1 MGTCEGAHLLRILR
15 GFGQTSLCLSL
26 QNNTAGRGRSGAS
39 LPVGGSCSGQGCPFL
54 LSIRA
59 REQAGRGKRKKSGF
73 SLPLVLHSPCS
84 AFLRF
89 GLPKNKLSREF
100 GKYTLFCME
109 IVENGFEKTQV
120 NDQHIH
126 QISSQLVPWLSFLP
140 LSHPSPTL
148 RSLSIDLYHF
158 CSSAAFCCFQDNI

>member
-1 MGTCEGAHLLRILR
+1 MPCWMQAHTQRDCPR
-15 GFGQTSLCLSL
+15 W
-26 QNNTAGRGRSGAS
+26 RSGAADTTTEQH
-39 LPVGGSCSGQGCPFL
+39 GQGYPQSRTRQEEKVWL
-54 LSIRA
+54 LPSSSSA
-59 REQAGRGKRKKSGF
+59 L
-73 SLPLVLHSPCS
+73 SLLCL
-84 AFLRF
+84 LRF

-120 NDQHIH
+120 NDQHVH

-148 RSLSIDLYHF
+148 RSLPIDLYHF
-158 CSSAAFCCFQDNI
+158 CSSAAFCSFQDNI

>member
-1 MGTCEGAHLLRILR
+1 MGEGKPGRNRSR
-15 GFGQTSLCLSL
+15 GEECP
-26 QNNTAGRGRSGAS
+26 AGCRPTHNGTVH
-39 LPVGGSCSGQGCPFL
+39 VGGLGQLIPPP
-54 LSIRA
+54 SNMA
-59 REQAGRGKRKKSGF
+59 RDTPKAGRGKRKKSGF
-73 SLPLVLHSPCS
+73 SPPLVLHSPCS

-120 NDQHIH
+120 NDQHVH